1 MRTPKTRP
9 GGDAFRA
16 VAALYQAHYR
26 SLVRLAA
33 LLVSDQ
39 ATAEEIVQDSFA
51 AVHGSWHTLPDT
63 DAALSYLRR
72 SVVLASRS
80 APRLPLARGA
90 AAPGRAGDSQ
100 DDGLPPIVSALRA
113 LPVPEREVMVLR
125 YFADL
130 PDAEIAAATGMST
143 AAVRSHAAR
152 AMSLLRPGLHPPL
165 ND

>member
-1 MRTPKTRP
+1 
-9 GGDAFRA
+9 
-16 VAALYQAHYR
+16 
-26 SLVRLAA
+26 LAA
-33 LLVSDQ
+33 LLVPDQ
-39 ATAEEIVQDSFA
+39 ATAERIVQDSFA
-51 AVHGSWHTLPDT
+51 AVHGGWHTLADT

-80 APRLPLARGA
+80 APRLPLAGR
-90 AAPGRAGDSQ
+90 APAPARAGDSQ

-113 LPVPEREVMVLR
+113 LPVLEREVMVLR

-130 PDAEIAAATGMST
+130 PETEIASATGMSM

-152 AMSLLRPGLHPPL
+152 AMSSLRAELHPPL